1 MWGVKKQPTLHLV
14 ENAAADRN
22 SGMALDVLVDVVRTL
37 GDYALDLAELDRETF
52 KGKCDAW
59 VAHLLHG
66 HPIAGDPAAA
76 GGRRD
81 WAGLR
86 NFVAHHRA
94 QEAALVGRS
103 LGDLRQVVYAFIQT
117 INQAFSEDDAA
128 DARLMVRLAE
138 LQQRLEH
145 ASTEDVKREAMTL
158 VTAFASEM
166 GARKER
172 NRARMTELG
181 TQVNRLGTQLVEAR
195 RMNAT
200 DALTQLF
207 NRRALDDMLS
217 QAQQTCSAFGR
228 TAVLLMVDVDH
239 FKAVNDHHGHP
250 VGDVVLKALADA
262 MVRCF
267 PRRSDMVARFGGEE
281 FAVLL
286 MDTTLVEAAGISARL
301 LDAVR
306 TLQITAGS
314 KVLNVTVSLGVSQ
327 VRCGGTV
334 EEWVSRAD
342 EALYRAKRGGRDRA
356 VLEPGSAI

>member
-1 MWGVKKQPTLHLV
+1 MRGLKKAPRLQVAQELEP
-14 ENAAADRN
+14 DRN
-22 SGMALDVLVDVVRTL
+22 TGMALDVLVDVVRTL
-37 GDYALDLAELDRETF
+37 GDHALDLAELDRDAFQTR
-52 KGKCDAW
+52 CSAW

-66 HPIAGDPAAA
+66 QPAPGDSTPN

-86 NFVAHHRA
+86 AFITHHRA
-94 QEAALVGRS
+94 AEASLVGRS
-103 LGDLRQVVYAFIQT
+103 LGDLRQVVFAFIQT

-128 DARLMVRLAE
+128 DTRLMHSVQE
-138 LQQRLEH
+138 LQTRLEH
-145 ASTEDVKREAMTL
+145 ASTEDVKREALTL

-172 NRARMTELG
+172 HRARMTELG

-195 RMNAT
+195 RQNAT

-207 NRRALDDMLS
+207 NRRALDEVLH

-239 FKAVNDHHGHP
+239 FKAINDQHGHP

-262 MVRCF
+262 LVRCF

-281 FAVLL
+281 FSVLL
-286 MDTTLVEAAGISARL
+286 MDTTLQETPAICARL
-301 LDAVR
+301 LDAIR
-306 TLQITAGS
+306 RLHIAASG
-314 KVLNVTVSLGVSQ
+314 KVLQVTVSVGAAQ
-327 VRCGGTV
+327 VQVGGTV
-334 EEWVSRAD
+334 EQWVARAD
-342 EALYRAKRGGRDRA
+342 EALYNAKRSGRDRA
-356 VLEPGSAI
+356 VLDRV